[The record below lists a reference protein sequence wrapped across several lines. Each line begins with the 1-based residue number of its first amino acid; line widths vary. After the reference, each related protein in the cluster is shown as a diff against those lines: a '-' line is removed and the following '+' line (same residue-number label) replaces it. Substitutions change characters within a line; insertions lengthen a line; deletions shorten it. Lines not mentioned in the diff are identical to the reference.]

1 MAPRPT
7 VSAPV
12 HAMQR
17 RSVGSVSH
25 REASAAHPS
34 MLRAFQERDW
44 IAVSVRRNSDGEEEQ
59 EGEAVEHTKGE
70 TRDLCRHTLA
80 VALALEARRAGRF
93 CLDSLYQCRS
103 MSLSLRSTRA
113 LASWEQVPQRLGLQ
127 AGRAFSARSC
137 TASVA

>member
-25 REASAAHPS
+25 RKASACAHPS
-34 MLRAFQERDW
+34 MLCASQERDW
-44 IAVSVRRNSDGEEEQ
+44 IAVPVRRNADGE

-70 TRDLCRHTLA
+70 TRDLCLGEPPHTGAERAATLLTPSRA
-80 VALALEARRAGRF
+80 VVAAL
-93 CLDSLYQCRS
+93 
-103 MSLSLRSTRA
+103 
-113 LASWEQVPQRLGLQ
+113 
-127 AGRAFSARSC
+127 
-137 TASVA
+137 

>member
-1 MAPRPT
+1 
-7 VSAPV
+7 
-12 HAMQR
+12 MQR

-80 VALALEARRAGRF
+80 VALALQDLARRAV
-93 CLDSLYQCRS
+93 
-103 MSLSLRSTRA
+103 
-113 LASWEQVPQRLGLQ
+113 LAGSVWRD
-127 AGRAFSARSC
+127 C
-137 TASVA
+137 TNAAV